1 MTWHPP
7 VPRRVTDPAGSVW
20 SVQRAWPGVSA
31 GRYVLEVQSHNHPG
45 VLGGFF
51 REGRFVPVGAED
63 SKLPALALESPKG
76 ETVVHRA
83 HKRAVLRAGDTYIK
97 VFRPEQAPAAAANH
111 ALATVPLAG
120 GRFRTPVMTA
130 PRPDVLVFSRVAGR
144 PYYELGQDQSAVP
157 DDYFAGMWA
166 HWSQAWTETVA
177 RASGPAFRASLEQLP
192 VHDAE
197 EELVKVRR
205 WIDHWL
211 LHSEGIPAA
220 GQGRAALLAQ
230 ADAVTAGL
238 LAGPFDSLGWAHGD
252 LHDKQILGTDIMGT
266 DSPGPDIRGTDNA
279 GAPGLLDFDEACRAE
294 AALDLANLDVHLE
307 LRRRQNLLSGRRFT
321 IAHASIVS
329 AASRLHVS
337 PERFEAYAA
346 SARLRLACMYSFRPP
361 WGSWAVRYLSSQ
373 DLVPP
378 ALRRS
383 PESRASVPHLST
395 EPSMT

>member
-7 VPRRVTDPAGSVW
+7 VPRRVTDPQGSVW

-31 GRYVLEVQSHNHPG
+31 GRYVLEVQAPGYPG

-51 REGRFVPVGAED
+51 REGRFVPVGPDD

-97 VFRPEQAPAAAANH
+97 VFRPEQAPAAATNH
-111 ALATVPLAG
+111 VLATAPLAG
-120 GRFRTPVMTA
+120 GRFRTPAMSA
-130 PRPDVLVFSRVAGR
+130 ARPDVLVFSLVAGR
-144 PYYELGQDQSAVP
+144 SYYDLGRDQTTVP
-157 DDYFAGMWA
+157 DDVFAVMWA
-166 HWSQAWTETVA
+166 DWSQAWTETVV
-177 RASGPAFRASLEQLP
+177 RAGGSAFRAGLERLP
-192 VHDAE
+192 LHDAE

-211 LHSEGIPAA
+211 LHSEGIPEAE
-220 GQGRAALLAQ
+220 QGRAALLAQ
-230 ADAVTAGL
+230 ADAVTSNL

-252 LHDKQILGTDIMGT
+252 LHDKQILGTDLAVTGILGT
-266 DSPGPDIRGTDNA
+266 GG

-307 LRRRQNLLSGRRFT
+307 LRRRQNLLSGQRFA

-329 AASRLHVS
+329 AACRLHVS
-337 PERFEAYAA
+337 PERFKAYAA

-361 WGSWAVRYLSSQ
+361 WGSWAVRYLSSM
-373 DLVPP
+373 DLASPG
-378 ALRRS
+378 LRRS
-383 PESRASVPHLST
+383 HEARASATLLSK
-395 EPSMT
+395 EPSLT